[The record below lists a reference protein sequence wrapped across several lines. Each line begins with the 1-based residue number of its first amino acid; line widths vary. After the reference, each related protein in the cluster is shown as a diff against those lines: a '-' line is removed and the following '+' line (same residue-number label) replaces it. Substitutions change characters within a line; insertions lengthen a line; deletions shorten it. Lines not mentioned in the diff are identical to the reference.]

1 MTSLLEL
8 TIAQAR
14 RAALSSQLLARS
26 PSSSDGSDCAARLI
40 EDLGYIQIDT
50 ISVVNRAHH
59 HTLWT
64 RMGSYDPRMLHR
76 LQSEDRKVFEY
87 WGHAA
92 SYLPMSDYR
101 YYTFQMKSHRDPKG
115 KWARERLEKCCH
127 LMDDV
132 LERIR
137 KEGPLGSRDFGSD
150 PGVRRSQWWDWK
162 PAKTALELL
171 FWRGDLMITRR
182 DNFHRIYDLTE
193 RVLPPGTDTAV
204 PDGEELG
211 RFLVER
217 ALKAHGPATERCIAG
232 HIHAAG
238 RDVVRK
244 ALDRMTDAGEVI
256 PASVD
261 GEGGYYVLSGLEHM
275 YSVPGESHTTVHILS
290 PFDNLIIDRVRTE
303 RLFGFRYALECYTPR
318 EKREYGYFVLP
329 VLWGDR
335 FAARIDARADRKKR
349 ILEVH
354 SVHLEE
360 GLGDVCDFLPSFAS
374 KLWDFARWN
383 LCCSVDI
390 GRVIPGELRHQLKRE
405 LRKKEQE
412 TPHE

>member
-1 MTSLLEL
+1 MSSRLEL
-8 TIAQAR
+8 TSAQAR
-14 RAALSSQLLARS
+14 VAALRCQQLAGPPPLGGRET
-26 PSSSDGSDCAARLI
+26 AARLV

-59 HTLWT
+59 HTMWT
-64 RMGSYDPRMLHR
+64 RMENYEPEMLCL

-92 SYLPMSDYR
+92 SYLPMKDYR
-101 YYTFQMKSHRDPKG
+101 YYTLQMRNHRDPMS
-115 KWARERLEKCCH
+115 KWAKDRLGKCGH
-127 LMDDV
+127 LMDDI

-137 KEGPLGSRDFGSD
+137 GEGALGSKDFESA
-150 PGVRRSQWWDWK
+150 PGVRKSQWWDWK
-162 PAKTALELL
+162 PAKTVLELL

-182 DNFHRIYDLTE
+182 EKFHRIYDLTE
-193 RVLPPGTDTAV
+193 RVLPPGTDTTV
-204 PDGEELG
+204 PGTDELG
-211 RFLVER
+211 RFMVSK
-217 ALKAHGPATERCIAG
+217 ALNAHGAATEKSISD

-238 RDVVRK
+238 RKIVRS
-244 ALDRMTDAGEVI
+244 ALGGMTADGEVLA
-256 PASVD
+256 ASVD
-261 GEGGYYVLSGLEHM
+261 GEDGYYVLAGSEYLFQEPIQ
-275 YSVPGESHTTVHILS
+275 SPKTVHILS
-290 PFDNLIIDRVRTE
+290 PFDNLIIDRGRTE

-349 ILEVH
+349 VLEVH
-354 SVHLEE
+354 SVHLED
-360 GLGDVCDFLPSFAS
+360 GMGDVCAFLPSFAS

-383 LCCSVDI
+383 RCGSIDI
-390 GRVIPGELRHQLKRE
+390 GRVLPGRLLHQLKRE
-405 LRKKEQE
+405 LRKREQE